1 VTPVSLL
8 AMFEQAA
15 VAVRDAVKPVLGQA
29 RRARTDVPGQ
39 YAIDLVADR
48 AALEV
53 LHGYPVA
60 VLSEETARTGDPG
73 STITVVIDPIDG
85 STNCARGIPY
95 WATSIAA
102 LDADGLWCAYVV
114 NHATGMVT
122 TAVRGEGAWRDGERL
137 EVSTIERSAESVLI
151 LDGFPRRPVRWKQY
165 RALGS
170 QALGLCDVAAGAVEA
185 YVGIGHTAPWDYT
198 AGMLIVAEAG
208 GVVWSPS
215 PHDLLD
221 LTTTDRRQVVAACTP
236 QLLDE
241 LRPMVG

>member
-1 VTPVSLL
+1 MTPVSLL
-8 AMFEQAA
+8 AIFEQAA
-15 VAVRDAVKPVLGQA
+15 AAVRDAVKPVLGLA
-29 RRARTDVPGQ
+29 RRARTNVPGQ

-48 AALEV
+48 AALAV
-53 LHGYPVA
+53 LHEHPVA
-60 VLSEETARTGDPG
+60 VLSEETAMTGATD
-73 STITVVIDPIDG
+73 SAIMVVIDPIDG

-102 LDADGLWCAYVV
+102 LDADGLLCAYVV
-114 NHATGMVT
+114 NHATGIAT
-122 TAVRGEGAWRDGERL
+122 TAVRGEGAWRHGERL
-137 EVSTIERSAESVLI
+137 QVSFVERAADSVLI

-170 QALGLCDVAAGAVEA
+170 QALGLCDVAGASVEA

-198 AGMLIVAEAG
+198 AGMLIVQEAG

-221 LTTTDRRQVVAACTP
+221 VSVAERRQVVAACTP
-236 QLLDE
+236 ELLDE